1 MFGERIK
8 RTSTLTVTD
17 DSPHATELIL
27 RGAPIACPTCGSFT
41 RPADTQDGWLCTNPT
56 CAFST

>member
-27 RGAPIACPTCGSFT
+27 RGAPIACP
-41 RPADTQDGWLCTNPT
+41 ADTQDGWLCTNPT